1 MYVNLLRLYL
11 PDAKKS
17 QTLIGR
23 KQTMLKPLGETMKL
37 VCKTALAL
45 TLGVAATTSV
55 SAQELT
61 IAIVNNGH
69 MLNMQKVA
77 GAYAVKTGVTLNWVS
92 LEEGVLREQVTADTA
107 TSGGQYDIINI
118 GMQEAPIWGA
128 AGWIEPLNFGDDYD
142 LDDMLPAMRNGLSH
156 DGQLYAAPF
165 YGESSMVMYRKDLTD
180 AAGVSIK
187 DNDSWDNIKAAAA
200 AIHKPD
206 DGVYGACLRG
216 KPGWGDNMAFITTVV
231 NSFGGAWFDKDMKPV
246 LNSQEWK
253 DAINFYVDLLGN
265 YGPPGSEGNSFNEIL
280 ALYNEGKCGM
290 WIDATIAASFL
301 EVDGVAYAQSP
312 NAGNPVGA
320 NWLWAWAMAV
330 PAGSPNAEESMKFI
344 EWATSKE
351 YIKAVADHPEFGWG
365 SVPTGTRASTY
376 AYPEFQ
382 EAAGFAAAEMAAIE
396 SAAPEATDLK
406 PYVGVQFAAIP
417 EFPEVGGAVAQEMA
431 AALSGA
437 KSVDEALEAAQ
448 GAADAIMK
456 EAGYY

>member
-1 MYVNLLRLYL
+1 MYLKNALR
-11 PDAKKS
+11 AA
-17 QTLIGR
+17 
-23 KQTMLKPLGETMKL
+23 
-37 VCKTALAL
+37 TALSLVTATGAL
-45 TLGVAATTSV
+45 ADGHAKS
-55 SAQELT
+55 LT

-69 MLNMQKVA
+69 MINMQKVA
-77 GAYAVKTGVTLNWVS
+77 EAYTEETGVQLEWVS
-92 LEEGVLREQVTADTA
+92 LEEGVLREQVTSDTA
-107 TSGGQYDIINI
+107 TGGGQYDIINI

-128 AGWIEPLNFGDDYD
+128 AGWIEPLEFGAEYDVDDI
-142 LDDMLPAMRNGLSH
+142 LPAMRAGLSH
-156 DGQLYAAPF
+156 EGTMYAAPF

-180 AAGVSIK
+180 AAGVTIA
-187 DNDSWDNIKAAAA
+187 DNDSWDNVKAAAA
-200 AIHKPD
+200 AIHDPD
-206 DGVYGACLRG
+206 NGVYGACLRG
-216 KPGWGDNMAFITTVV
+216 KPGWGDNMAFITTMV
-231 NSFGGAWFDKDMKPV
+231 NSFGGAWFDADYKPTID
-246 LNSQEWK
+246 SDEWRA
-253 DAINFYVDLLGN
+253 AINFYVDLLGT

-330 PAGSPNAEESMKFI
+330 PAGTENAEEAKAFI

-351 YIKAVADHPEFGWG
+351 YVQAVADHPDFGWG
-365 SVPTGTRASTY
+365 SVPTGQRASTY
-376 AYPEFQ
+376 ANPDFQ
-382 EAAGFAAAEMAAIE
+382 AAAGFAAAELAAIE

-417 EFPEVGGAVAQEMA
+417 EFPEVGSAVAQEMA

-437 KSVDEALEAAQ
+437 KSVDEALEASQA
-448 GAADAIMK
+448 AADAIMR

>member
-1 MYVNLLRLYL
+1 MKNLR
-11 PDAKKS
+11 
-17 QTLIGR
+17 T
-23 KQTMLKPLGETMKL
+23 
-37 VCKTALAL
+37 TA
-45 TLGVAATTSV
+45 VAAIVAAAVATP
-55 SAQELT
+55 AFAAELT

-69 MLNMQKVA
+69 MINMQKVA
-77 GAYAVKTGVTLNWVS
+77 ETYTGVTGVKLNWVS
-92 LEEGVLREQVTADTA
+92 LEEGVLRKQVTSDTA

-128 AGWIEPLNFGDDYD
+128 AGWIEPLNFGARYD
-142 LDDMLPAMRNGLSH
+142 VDDMLPAIRNGLSH
-156 DGQLYAAPF
+156 DGTLYAAPF

-187 DNDSWDNIKAAAA
+187 DNDSWDNIKKAAA
-200 AIHKPD
+200 AIHNPD
-206 DGVYGACLRG
+206 AGVYGACLRG

-231 NSFGGAWFDKDMKPV
+231 NSFGGAWFDKDMKPAID
-246 LNSQEWK
+246 SDEWK
-253 DAINFYVDLLGN
+253 AAINFYVDLLGN

-301 EVDGVAYAQSP
+301 KVDGVAYAQSP

-330 PAGSPNAEESMKFI
+330 PAGSPNAEEAKKFI
-344 EWATSKE
+344 SWATSKD
-351 YIKAVADHPEFGWG
+351 YIKAVANHAEFGWG

-382 EAAGFAAAEMAAIE
+382 AVAGFAGAEMAAIE
-396 SAAPEATDLK
+396 SAAPEATALK

-417 EFPEVGGAVAQEMA
+417 EFPEVGSAVAQEMA

-437 KSVDEALEAAQ
+437 KSVDDALAASQ
-448 GAADAIMK
+448 AAATAIMA
-456 EAGYY
+456 EAGYF

>member
-1 MYVNLLRLYL
+1 MKILSLFG
-11 PDAKKS
+11 
-17 QTLIGR
+17 LILS
-23 KQTMLKPLGETMKL
+23 TI
-37 VCKTALAL
+37 V
-45 TLGVAATTSV
+45 GVAGSTNAT
-55 SAQELT
+55 ELT

-69 MLNMQKVA
+69 MINMQKVA
-77 GAYAVKTGVTLNWVS
+77 KAYTSETGVKLNWVS
-92 LEEGVLREQVTADTA
+92 LEEGVLRDQVTADTA
-107 TSGGQYDIINI
+107 TGGGQYDIINI

-128 AGWIEPLNFGDDYD
+128 AGWIEPLNFDSSYD
-142 LDDMLPAMRNGLSH
+142 VDDMLPAIRNGLSH
-156 DGQLYAAPF
+156 KGTLYAAPF

-180 AAGVSIK
+180 KAGVTIV
-187 DNDSWDNIKAAAA
+187 DNDSWGNIRTAAA
-200 AIHKPD
+200 AIHNPA

-231 NSFGGAWFDKDMKPV
+231 NSFGGAWFDKDMRPTI
-246 LNSQEWK
+246 NSAEWEA
-253 DAINFYVDLLGN
+253 AINFYVDLLGN

-301 EVDGVAYAQSP
+301 KVDGVAYAQSP
-312 NAGNPVGA
+312 NATNPVGA

-330 PAGSPNAEESMKFI
+330 PAGSPNAEESKKFI
-344 EWATSKE
+344 KWATSKE
-351 YIKAVADHPEFGWG
+351 YIKAVANHPDFGWA

-382 EAAGFAAAEMAAIE
+382 AAAGFAAAEMAAIE
-396 SAAPEATDLK
+396 SAAPEATDMK

-417 EFPEVGGAVAQEMA
+417 EFPEVGSAVAQEMA

-437 KSVDEALEAAQ
+437 KSVKAALAASQ
-448 GAADAIMK
+448 KAADAIMS